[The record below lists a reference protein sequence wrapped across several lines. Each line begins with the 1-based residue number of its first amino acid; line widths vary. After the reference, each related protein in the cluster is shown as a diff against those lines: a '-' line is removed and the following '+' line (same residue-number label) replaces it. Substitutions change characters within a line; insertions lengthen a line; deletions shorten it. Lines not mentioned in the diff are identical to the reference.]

1 MTYNGNGLLVNTM
14 CMKSILM
21 LSLIVAKKVTATA
34 SMVFVSQDMSLI
46 PVTRDELKQLKIQAD
61 EEKRKAEIAAAIKE
75 IYDIIVLRATG
86 TTDTTMQFTVIEDAA
101 RMRQMNVQQQQQ
113 YRQQMIPRQQHL
125 LTPSIIITDELI
137 GDVVSGLRELFPDSK
152 IEYKVA
158 VMARARDG
166 KLYDVSKMDSPF
178 IHASQTQT
186 IKVIVVDW
194 S

>member
-1 MTYNGNGLLVNTM
+1 
-14 CMKSILM
+14 
-21 LSLIVAKKVTATA
+21 
-34 SMVFVSQDMSLI
+34 MSLI
-46 PVTRDELKQLKIQAD
+46 PITRDELKQLKIQAD

-86 TTDTTMQFTVIEDAA
+86 SADTNIKFNVIEDAA
-101 RMRQMNVQQQQQ
+101 RMRQMNVQQQKQ
-113 YRQQMIPRQQHL
+113 YRQQIIQHQQHL

-158 VMARARDG
+158 VMAQALDG
-166 KLYDVSKMDSPF
+166 KMYDVSKMDSPF
-178 IHASQTQT
+178 IRASQTQT
-186 IKVIVVDW
+186 KKVIDIDW